1 MIYSLLA
8 VPDHSRIVNRF
19 KEKYPFIEVSLIR
32 PGASERITTRV
43 ITEARAG
50 QHLVD
55 VIGVSRLNMLYLI
68 QRALVMSYDS
78 PERQHFD
85 LRFKDKKGYLD
96 RFLRQ
101 SGSHVLQYPFGA
113 SGNGAEKLSGPFG
126 FALEREP
133 GIGTNRRRMVRRA
146 HAALGG
152 R

>member
-43 ITEARAG
+43 ITEARTG

-55 VIGVSRLNMLYLI
+55 VIGVSRLNMLYLT

-78 PERQHFD
+78 PERQYFD
-85 LRFKDKKGYLD
+85 PRFKDKKGFD
-96 RFLRQ
+96 RFLHQ
-101 SGSHVLQYPFGA
+101 SGSHVLQYPSGT
-113 SGNGAEKLSGPFG
+113 SGNGAEKLSRPFG

-133 GIGTNRRRMVRRA
+133 GIGTN
-146 HAALGG
+146 G